1 MFQWLFNWILDGL
14 KHSPEILLFL
24 SLSLGYLIGG
34 IRIGKFQLGGV
45 AGSLLVAVA
54 LSVFG
59 VTVDAG
65 VKAVLFALFIY
76 AVGFESG
83 PQFFRSLGVKTLRE
97 IFLALFI
104 AVAGLITVV
113 VLAKV
118 FHLDKGLAA
127 GLAAGGLTQSA
138 IMGTASDA
146 LTQLGVSPEELS
158 RLQGNVTI
166 GYAVTYIFG
175 SLGAIIICV
184 NILPKIMGRDIGDD
198 AIKAQAEQLH
208 GSLLLGA
215 NQNFALSDISGRLYR
230 VTNKINQSVSDI
242 EKTVNGISIERIKRG
257 NKILEASPDTLIKAK
272 DIILVVG
279 HRDSM
284 IQAND
289 LLGSEVDSASG
300 MDVVMNTQDVEMRN
314 SRYVGQSLSQ
324 VLSSDE
330 VMQLKHGIYLVAIHR
345 DGQTLP
351 LNNDFHFKL
360 GDVITIYGTD
370 SDLRRV
376 IDKIGAPITKSE
388 KTDWIFHGLGLVVG
402 LIIGLIVIRV
412 SDIPITLGAGGGA
425 LLSGLLFGWFRS
437 LHQTIGNIPTGA
449 VQLLK
454 DFGLA
459 GFVAVVGLS
468 SGLQAINTIR
478 EQGLSLFLIGVA
490 VTVLPML
497 LAIYFGK
504 YILGYKNAAVFAGA
518 LAGARSANPAFG
530 EVLNKAGNSTPTNS
544 FAITYALANVFL
556 TLLGPLVVAFV

>member
-1 MFQWLFNWILDGL
+1 MFQWLSNWILDGL

-104 AVAGLITVV
+104 AVAGFVTVV
-113 VLAKV
+113 VLAKL

-146 LTQLGVSPEELS
+146 LTQLGLSPEELS

-175 SLGAIIICV
+175 SLGAIIVCV
-184 NILPKIMGRDIGDD
+184 NILPKIMGREINDD
-198 AIKAQAEQLH
+198 AIKAEAEQLH
-208 GSLLLGA
+208 GSLLLGSG
-215 NQNFALSDISGRLYR
+215 QNFALSDVTGRLYR
-230 VTNKINQSVSDI
+230 ITNKVNQTVESL
-242 EKTVNGISIERIKRG
+242 EKVINGISIERIKRG
-257 NKILEASPDTLIKAK
+257 NRIIEATPETLLKAK

-279 HRDSM
+279 HRDAM
-284 IQAND
+284 ISATD
-289 LLGSEVDSASG
+289 LLGEEVNSAQG

-314 SRYVGQSLSQ
+314 TRYVGQNLTQ

-330 VMQLKHGIYLVAIHR
+330 VMKLKHGIYLIAVHR
-345 DGQTLP
+345 DGQPLP
-351 LNNDFHFKL
+351 LNNDMVFKL

-370 SDLRRV
+370 GDLRRV
-376 IDKIGAPITKSE
+376 VDRIGAPITKSE

-425 LLSGLLFGWFRS
+425 LLSGLLFGWYRS
-437 LHQTIGNIPTGA
+437 LHQTVGNIPTGA

-468 SGLQAINTIR
+468 SGLQAINTIKD
-478 EQGLSLFLIGVA
+478 QGLSLFLIGVV
-490 VTVLPML
+490 VTLLPML
-497 LAIYFGK
+497 LGIYFGK
-504 YILGYKNAAVFAGA
+504 YVLGYKNSAVFAGA
-518 LAGARSANPAFG
+518 LAGSRSANPAFG

>member
-198 AIKAQAEQLH
+198 AIKAQTEQLH

-279 HRDSM
+279 HRDAM

-370 SDLRRV
+370 TDLRRV

-478 EQGLSLFLIGVA
+478 EQGLSLFLIGVV

>member
-1 MFQWLFNWILDGL
+1 MFQWLSHWILNGIQ
-14 KHSPEILLFL
+14 HSPEILLFL
-24 SLSLGYLIGG
+24 SLSLGYLIGA

-104 AVAGLITVV
+104 AVAGLATVV

-118 FHLDKGLAA
+118 FNLDKGLAA

-146 LTQLGVSPEELS
+146 LSQLGLSVEELHKM
-158 RLQGNVTI
+158 QANVTI

-184 NILPKIMGRDIGDD
+184 NILPKIMGKDIADD

-208 GSLLLGA
+208 GSLLLGS
-215 NQNFALSDISGRLYR
+215 NQNLALSDITGRLYR
-230 VTNKINQSVSDI
+230 VTNKIDQNVSEI
-242 EKTVNGISIERIKRG
+242 EKTVNGISIEKIKRG
-257 NKILEASPDTLIKAK
+257 NKIIEATPDTVIEVR

-279 HRDSM
+279 HRDAM
-284 IQAND
+284 IQASD
-289 LLGSEVDSASG
+289 LLGTEINSVSG

-314 SRYVGQSLSQ
+314 SRYVGENLTQ
-324 VLSSDE
+324 VLSSEE
-330 VMQLKHGIYLVAIHR
+330 VIQLKHGIYLIAIHR
-345 DGQTLP
+345 DGESLP
-351 LNNDFHFKL
+351 LNYDIYLKL
-360 GDVITIYGTD
+360 GDVITIYG
-370 SDLRRV
+370 SDGDLKRV
-376 IDKIGAPITKSE
+376 VDKIGAPITRSE

-425 LLSGLLFGWFRS
+425 LLSGLLFGWYRS
-437 LHQTIGNIPTGA
+437 IHQTVGNIPSGA
-449 VQLLK
+449 IQLLK

-468 SGLQAINTIR
+468 SGLQAINTIE
-478 EQGLSLFLIGVA
+478 EQGLSLFLIGVV

-504 YILGYKNAAVFAGA
+504 YVLGYKNVAVFAGA

>member
-1 MFQWLFNWILDGL
+1 MFQWLSNWILDGL

-104 AVAGLITVV
+104 AVAGFVTVV
-113 VLAKV
+113 VLAKL

-146 LTQLGVSPEELS
+146 LTQLGLSPEELS

-175 SLGAIIICV
+175 SLGAIIVCV
-184 NILPKIMGRDIGDD
+184 NILPKIMGREINDD
-198 AIKAQAEQLH
+198 AIKAEAEQLH
-208 GSLLLGA
+208 GSLLLGSG
-215 NQNFALSDISGRLYR
+215 QNFALSDVTGRLYR
-230 VTNKINQSVSDI
+230 ITNKINQTVESL
-242 EKTVNGISIERIKRG
+242 EKVINGISIERIKRG
-257 NKILEASPDTLIKAK
+257 NRIIEAAPETLLKAK

-279 HRDSM
+279 HRDAM
-284 IQAND
+284 IAATD
-289 LLGSEVDSASG
+289 LLGEEVNSAQG

-314 SRYVGQSLSQ
+314 TRYVGQNLTQ

-330 VMQLKHGIYLVAIHR
+330 VMKLKHGIYLIAVHR
-345 DGQTLP
+345 DGQPLP
-351 LNNDFHFKL
+351 LNNDMVFKL

-370 SDLRRV
+370 GDLRRV
-376 IDKIGAPITKSE
+376 VDRIGAPITKSE

-425 LLSGLLFGWFRS
+425 LLSGLLFGWYRS
-437 LHQTIGNIPTGA
+437 LHQTVGNIPTGA

-468 SGLQAINTIR
+468 SGLQAINTIKD
-478 EQGLSLFLIGVA
+478 QGLSLFLIGVV
-490 VTVLPML
+490 VTLLPML
-497 LAIYFGK
+497 LGIYFGK
-504 YILGYKNAAVFAGA
+504 YVLGYKNAAVFAGA
-518 LAGARSANPAFG
+518 LAGSRSANPAFG

>member
-1 MFQWLFNWILDGL
+1 MFQWLSNWILDGL

-24 SLSLGYLIGG
+24 SLSLGYLIGS

-59 VTVDAG
+59 VTVDSG

-104 AVAGLITVV
+104 AIIGFVTVV

-118 FHLDKGLAA
+118 FNLDKGLAA

-146 LTQLGVSPEELS
+146 LSQLGLSAEELR

-175 SLGAIIICV
+175 SLGAIIVCV
-184 NILPKIMGRDIGDD
+184 NILPKIMGRDISDD
-198 AIKAQAEQLH
+198 AIKAQSEQLN

-215 NQNFALSDISGRLYR
+215 NQNFALSDISGRLYH

-242 EKTVNGISIERIKRG
+242 EKMVNGISIERIKRD
-257 NKILEASPDTLIKAK
+257 NKILEATPDVLIKEK

-279 HRDSM
+279 HRDAM

-289 LLGSEVDSASG
+289 LLGTEVNSASG
-300 MDVVMNTQDVEMRN
+300 MDVIMNTQDVEMRN
-314 SRYVGQSLSQ
+314 SRYVGENLTQA
-324 VLSSDE
+324 LSSDE
-330 VMQLKHGIYLVAIHR
+330 VMKLKHGIYLVAIHR
-345 DGQTLP
+345 DGQPLP
-351 LNNDFHFKL
+351 LNNDIVLKL
-360 GDVITIYGTD
+360 GDVITIYGAD

-402 LIIGLIVIRV
+402 LIIGLIVIHV
-412 SDIPITLGAGGGA
+412 SHIPITLGAGGGA
-425 LLSGLLFGWFRS
+425 LLSGLLFGWYRA
-437 LHQTIGNIPTGA
+437 LHQTYGNIPSGA
-449 VQLLK
+449 LQLLK

-468 SGLQAINTIR
+468 SGLQAIDTIK
-478 EQGLSLFLIGVA
+478 EQGISLFLIGVI
-490 VTVLPML
+490 VTLLPML

-518 LAGARSANPAFG
+518 LAGSRSANPAFG
-530 EVLNKAGNSTPTNS
+530 EVLNKAGNSIPTNS

-556 TLLGPLVVAFV
+556 TLLGPFVVAFV

>member
-65 VKAVLFALFIY
+65 VKVVLFALFIY

-208 GSLLLGA
+208 GSLLLGV

-279 HRDSM
+279 HRDAM

-478 EQGLSLFLIGVA
+478 EQGLSLFLIGVV

>member
-242 EKTVNGISIERIKRG
+242 EKTVNGISIERIKRS

-279 HRDSM
+279 HRDAM

-388 KTDWIFHGLGLVVG
+388 KTDWIFHGLGLVIG

-478 EQGLSLFLIGVA
+478 EQGLSLFLIGVV

>member
-257 NKILEASPDTLIKAK
+257 NKILEASPDTVIKAK

-279 HRDSM
+279 HRDAM

-314 SRYVGQSLSQ
+314 SRYVGQNLSQ

-478 EQGLSLFLIGVA
+478 EQGLSLFLIGVV

>member
-1 MFQWLFNWILDGL
+1 MFQWLSNWILDGL

-59 VTVDAG
+59 VTVNAG

-104 AVAGLITVV
+104 AVAGFVTVV
-113 VLAKV
+113 VLAKL

-146 LTQLGVSPEELS
+146 LTQLGLSPEELS

-175 SLGAIIICV
+175 SLGAIIVCV
-184 NILPKIMGRDIGDD
+184 NILPKIMGREINDD
-198 AIKAQAEQLH
+198 AIKAEAEQLH
-208 GSLLLGA
+208 GSLLLGSG
-215 NQNFALSDISGRLYR
+215 QNFALSDVTGRLYR
-230 VTNKINQSVSDI
+230 ITNKVNQTVESL
-242 EKTVNGISIERIKRG
+242 EKVINGISIERIKRG
-257 NKILEASPDTLIKAK
+257 NRIIEAAPETLLKAK

-279 HRDSM
+279 HRDAM
-284 IQAND
+284 IAAAD
-289 LLGSEVDSASG
+289 LLGEEVNSAQG

-314 SRYVGQSLSQ
+314 TQYVGQNLTQ

-330 VMQLKHGIYLVAIHR
+330 VMKLKHGIYLIAVHR
-345 DGQTLP
+345 DGQPLP
-351 LNNDFHFKL
+351 LNNDMVFKL
-360 GDVITIYGTD
+360 GDVITIYGTEG
-370 SDLRRV
+370 DLRRV
-376 IDKIGAPITKSE
+376 VDRIGAPITKSE

-425 LLSGLLFGWFRS
+425 LLSGLLFGWYRS
-437 LHQTIGNIPTGA
+437 LHQTVGNIPTGA

-468 SGLQAINTIR
+468 SGLQAINTIKD
-478 EQGLSLFLIGVA
+478 QGLSLFLIGVV
-490 VTVLPML
+490 VTILPML
-497 LAIYFGK
+497 LGIYFGK
-504 YILGYKNAAVFAGA
+504 YVLGYKNSAVFAGA
-518 LAGARSANPAFG
+518 LAGSRSANPAFG

>member
-1 MFQWLFNWILDGL
+1 MFQWLSNWILDGL

-104 AVAGLITVV
+104 AVAGFVTVV
-113 VLAKV
+113 VLAKL

-146 LTQLGVSPEELS
+146 LTQLGLSPEELS

-175 SLGAIIICV
+175 SLGAIIVCV
-184 NILPKIMGRDIGDD
+184 NILPKIMGREINDD
-198 AIKAQAEQLH
+198 AIKAEAEQLH
-208 GSLLLGA
+208 GSLLLGSG
-215 NQNFALSDISGRLYR
+215 QNFALSDVTGRLYR
-230 VTNKINQSVSDI
+230 ITNKVNQTVESL
-242 EKTVNGISIERIKRG
+242 EKVINGISIERIKRG
-257 NKILEASPDTLIKAK
+257 NRIIEAAPETLLKAK

-279 HRDSM
+279 HRDAM
-284 IQAND
+284 ISATD
-289 LLGSEVDSASG
+289 LLGEEVNSAQG

-314 SRYVGQSLSQ
+314 TRYVGQNLTQ

-330 VMQLKHGIYLVAIHR
+330 VMKLKHGIYLIAVHR
-345 DGQTLP
+345 DGQPLP
-351 LNNDFHFKL
+351 LNNDMVFKL

-370 SDLRRV
+370 GDLRRV
-376 IDKIGAPITKSE
+376 VDRIGAPITKSE

-425 LLSGLLFGWFRS
+425 LLSGLLFGWYRS
-437 LHQTIGNIPTGA
+437 LHQTVGNIPTGA

-468 SGLQAINTIR
+468 SGLQAINTIKD
-478 EQGLSLFLIGVA
+478 QGLSLFLIGVV
-490 VTVLPML
+490 VTLLPML
-497 LAIYFGK
+497 LGIYFGK
-504 YILGYKNAAVFAGA
+504 YVLGYKNSAVFAGA
-518 LAGARSANPAFG
+518 LAGSRSANPAFG

>member
-1 MFQWLFNWILDGL
+1 MFQWLSNWILDGL

-104 AVAGLITVV
+104 AVAGFVTVV
-113 VLAKV
+113 VLAKL
-118 FHLDKGLAA
+118 FNLDKGLAA

-146 LTQLGVSPEELS
+146 LTQLGLSPEELS
-158 RLQGNVTI
+158 RLQSNVTI

-175 SLGAIIICV
+175 SLGAIIVCV
-184 NILPKIMGRDIGDD
+184 NILPKIMGREINDD
-198 AIKAQAEQLH
+198 AIQAEAEQLH
-208 GSLLLGA
+208 GSLLLGSG
-215 NQNFALSDISGRLYR
+215 QNFALSDVTGRLYR
-230 VTNKINQSVSDI
+230 ITNKINQTVESL
-242 EKTVNGISIERIKRG
+242 EKVINGISIERIKRG
-257 NKILEASPDTLIKAK
+257 NRIIEAAPETLLKAK

-279 HRDSM
+279 HRDAM
-284 IQAND
+284 IAAAD
-289 LLGSEVDSASG
+289 LLGEEVNSAQG

-314 SRYVGQSLSQ
+314 TQYVGQNLTQ

-330 VMQLKHGIYLVAIHR
+330 VMKLKHGIYLIAVHR
-345 DGQTLP
+345 DGQPLP
-351 LNNDFHFKL
+351 LNNDMVFKL

-370 SDLRRV
+370 GDLRRV
-376 IDKIGAPITKSE
+376 VGRIGAPITKSE

-425 LLSGLLFGWFRS
+425 LLSGLLFGWYRS
-437 LHQTIGNIPTGA
+437 LHQTVGNIPTGA

-468 SGLQAINTIR
+468 SGLQAINTIKD
-478 EQGLSLFLIGVA
+478 QGLSLFLIGVV
-490 VTVLPML
+490 VTLLPML
-497 LAIYFGK
+497 LGIYFGK
-504 YILGYKNAAVFAGA
+504 YVLGYKNSAVFAGA
-518 LAGARSANPAFG
+518 LAGSRSANPAFG

>member
-279 HRDSM
+279 HRDAM

-289 LLGSEVDSASG
+289 LLGSEVDSALG

-478 EQGLSLFLIGVA
+478 EQGLSLFLIGVV

>member
-1 MFQWLFNWILDGL
+1 MFQWLSQWILDGL

-24 SLSLGYLIGG
+24 SLSLGYLIGA

-59 VTVDAG
+59 VTIDAG

-113 VLAKV
+113 ILSKL
-118 FHLDKGLAA
+118 FNLDKGLAA

-146 LTQLGVSPEELS
+146 LSQLGLSAEELS
-158 RLQGNVTI
+158 KMQANVTI

-175 SLGAIIICV
+175 SLGAIIVCV
-184 NILPKIMGRDIGDD
+184 NILPKIMGSDIGDD
-198 AIKAQAEQLH
+198 AMKAQAEQLH
-208 GSLLLGA
+208 GSLLLGS
-215 NQNFALSDISGRLYR
+215 NQNLALSDVTGRLYR
-230 VTNKINQSVSDI
+230 ITNKINQTVEHL
-242 EKTVNGISIERIKRG
+242 EKTINGISIERIKRG
-257 NKILEASPDTLIKAK
+257 NKIIEATPETLLKSK

-279 HRDSM
+279 HRDAM
-284 IQAND
+284 ISASD
-289 LLGSEVDSASG
+289 LLGEEINSASG
-300 MDVVMNTQDVEMRN
+300 MDVVMSTQDVEMRN
-314 SRYVGQSLSQ
+314 TRYVGQNLSD

-330 VMQLKHGIYLVAIHR
+330 VMKLKHGIYLIAIHR
-345 DGQTLP
+345 DGMLLP
-351 LNNDFHFKL
+351 LNNDINLKL
-360 GDVITIYGTD
+360 GDVITVYG
-370 SDLRRV
+370 SAGDLKRV
-376 IDKIGAPITKSE
+376 VDKIGAPIAKSD

-412 SDIPITLGAGGGA
+412 SNIPITLGAGGGA
-425 LLSGLLFGWFRS
+425 LLSGLLFGWYRS
-437 LHQTIGNIPTGA
+437 LHQTVGNIPTGA

-468 SGLQAINTIR
+468 SGLQAIHTIQ
-478 EQGLSLFLIGVA
+478 EQGLSLFLIGVV
-490 VTVLPML
+490 VTLLPML

-504 YILGYKNAAVFAGA
+504 YVLGYKNAAVFAGA

>member
-1 MFQWLFNWILDGL
+1 MFQWLSNWILDGL

-104 AVAGLITVV
+104 AVAGFVTVL
-113 VLAKV
+113 VLAKL

-146 LTQLGVSPEELS
+146 LTQLGLSPEELS

-175 SLGAIIICV
+175 SLGAIIVCV
-184 NILPKIMGRDIGDD
+184 NILPKIMGREINDD
-198 AIKAQAEQLH
+198 AIQAEAEQLH
-208 GSLLLGA
+208 GSLLLGSG
-215 NQNFALSDISGRLYR
+215 QNFALSDVTGRLYR
-230 VTNKINQSVSDI
+230 ITNKVNQTVESL
-242 EKTVNGISIERIKRG
+242 EKVINGISIERIKRG
-257 NKILEASPDTLIKAK
+257 NRIIEAGPETILKAK

-279 HRDSM
+279 HRDAM
-284 IQAND
+284 IKATD
-289 LLGSEVDSASG
+289 LLGEEVNSAQG

-314 SRYVGQSLSQ
+314 TRYAGQNLTQ

-330 VMQLKHGIYLVAIHR
+330 VMKLKHGIYLIAVHR
-345 DGQTLP
+345 DGQPLP
-351 LNNDFHFKL
+351 LNNDMVFKL
-360 GDVITIYGTD
+360 GDIITVYGTD
-370 SDLRRV
+370 GDLRRV
-376 IDKIGAPITKSE
+376 VDKIGAPITKSE

-412 SDIPITLGAGGGA
+412 SGIPITLGAGGGA
-425 LLSGLLFGWFRS
+425 LLSGLLFGWYRS
-437 LHQTIGNIPTGA
+437 LHQTVGNIPTGA

-468 SGLQAINTIR
+468 SGLQAIDTIKD
-478 EQGLSLFLIGVA
+478 QGISLFLIGVV
-490 VTVLPML
+490 VTLLPML
-497 LAIYFGK
+497 LGIYFGK
-504 YILGYKNAAVFAGA
+504 YVLGYKNSAVFAGA
-518 LAGARSANPAFG
+518 LAGSRSANPAFG

>member
-1 MFQWLFNWILDGL
+1 MFQWLSNWILDGL

-104 AVAGLITVV
+104 AVAGFVTVV
-113 VLAKV
+113 VLAKL

-146 LTQLGVSPEELS
+146 LTQLGLSPEELS

-175 SLGAIIICV
+175 SLGAIIVCV
-184 NILPKIMGRDIGDD
+184 NILPKIMGREINDD
-198 AIKAQAEQLH
+198 AIQAEAEQLH
-208 GSLLLGA
+208 GSLLLGSG
-215 NQNFALSDISGRLYR
+215 QNFALSDVTGRLYR
-230 VTNKINQSVSDI
+230 ITNKVNQTVESL
-242 EKTVNGISIERIKRG
+242 EKVINGISIERIKRG
-257 NKILEASPDTLIKAK
+257 NRIIEAAPETLLKAK

-279 HRDSM
+279 HRDAM
-284 IQAND
+284 IAAAD
-289 LLGSEVDSASG
+289 LLGEEVNSAQG

-314 SRYVGQSLSQ
+314 TQYVGQNLTQ

-330 VMQLKHGIYLVAIHR
+330 VMKLKHGIYLIAVHR
-345 DGQTLP
+345 DGQPLP
-351 LNNDFHFKL
+351 LNNDMVFKL

-370 SDLRRV
+370 GDLRRV
-376 IDKIGAPITKSE
+376 VGRIGAPITKSE

-425 LLSGLLFGWFRS
+425 LLSGLLFGWYRS
-437 LHQTIGNIPTGA
+437 LHQTVGNIPTGA

-468 SGLQAINTIR
+468 SGLQAINTIKD
-478 EQGLSLFLIGVA
+478 QGLSLFLIGVV
-490 VTVLPML
+490 VTLLPML
-497 LAIYFGK
+497 LGIYFGK
-504 YILGYKNAAVFAGA
+504 YVLGYKNSAVFAGA
-518 LAGARSANPAFG
+518 LAGSRSANPAFG